1 MAYSLESIYL
11 SLLGSLNRFFSVVFS
26 LSIVC
31 LLILFGLQLKH
42 PPWLD
47 SLWPIVQLHRW
58 GDPLLGATWAASA
71 SMTRYPLKN
80 TE

>member
-26 LSIVC
+26 LGFVC

-42 PPWLD
+42 PPWMD
-47 SLWPIVQLHRW
+47 SLWPIFQLH
-58 GDPLLGATWAASA
+58 
-71 SMTRYPLKN
+71 
-80 TE
+80 